1 VLAFSVPARSVSLHP
16 DAERDIEDGLTF
28 YSSRSVVA
36 AERFL
41 SDVDAALDL
50 IAEAPGRWP
59 LARMGVRRYVM
70 PAFPYSIVYRVAPDV
85 IEILAVAHAKRRPL
99 YWTKRR
105 F

>member
-1 VLAFSVPARSVSLHP
+1 MLAFSVPARNVSLHP
-16 DAERDIEDGLTF
+16 DAERDIEDGLAF
-28 YSSRSVVA
+28 YSSRSVLA

-50 IAEAPGRWP
+50 IAEA
-59 LARMGVRRYVM
+59 
-70 PAFPYSIVYRVAPDV
+70 
-85 IEILAVAHAKRRPL
+85 VAHAKRRPL